1 MRMNHGGAVCA
12 SLSVACIVP
21 VVVVLCLALQF
32 VALSV
37 AAPRRLHV
45 AELAPDSPFR
55 GLSADNLSDAAAY
68 TWVQITDTHIR
79 ENGSLNTLVFRR
91 FCTEIINVLQP
102 TFVLSHLKNTHQE
115 IGTRRMTTLMGNV
128 CRYVVHSGDIV
139 DNFKPHTKIPM
150 QRLVCSCFPLFDVP
164 CALFA
169 SHTTAHKHTGR
180 VGAVQGNP

>member
-1 MRMNHGGAVCA
+1 MQLSHRGAVCGSRA
-12 SLSVACIVP
+12 VACIVP

-91 FCTEIINVLQP
+91 FCTEIISVLKP
-102 TFVLSHLKNTHQE
+102 TFARPSCHTDTKNDGHTH
-115 IGTRRMTTLMGNV
+115 GWCAG
-128 CRYVVHSGDIV
+128 RYVVHSGDIV
-139 DNFKPHTKIPM
+139 DNFKLHTKIPM
-150 QRLVCSCFPLFDVP
+150 QRLVCDPLRT
-164 CALFA
+164 L
-169 SHTTAHKHTGR
+169 
-180 VGAVQGNP
+180 

>member
-1 MRMNHGGAVCA
+1 MLLSHRGAVCG
-12 SLSVACIVP
+12 SLAAACIVP
-21 VVVVLCLALQF
+21 AVVVLCLALQF

-91 FCTEIINVLQP
+91 FCTEIISVLKP
-102 TFVLSHLKNTHQE
+102 TFAPFPKHRFTENEKRDTHAH
-115 IGTRRMTTLMGNV
+115 GGGA

-139 DNFKPHTKIPM
+139 DNFKMHTKIPM
-150 QRLVCSCFPLFDVP
+150 QRLVCG
-164 CALFA
+164 ALPHA
-169 SHTTAHKHTGR
+169 TPHVCECSHRCVHTGR
-180 VGAVQGNP
+180 VGDVQGDP

>member
-1 MRMNHGGAVCA
+1 MQLSHRGAVCG
-12 SLSVACIVP
+12 SLAVACIVP

-91 FCTEIINVLQP
+91 FCTEIISVLKP
-102 TFVLSHLKNTHQE
+102 TFAHPLATQTHE
-115 IGTRRMTTLMGNV
+115 G
-128 CRYVVHSGDIV
+128 
-139 DNFKPHTKIPM
+139 
-150 QRLVCSCFPLFDVP
+150 
-164 CALFA
+164 
-169 SHTTAHKHTGR
+169 
-180 VGAVQGNP
+180 